1 MDRRTFLGGVIGAT
15 SLPQPFEF
23 VDGPKLDHADRADPI
38 FGLIE
43 KHLAADDAYGAA
55 AVRCDDVAAVAEWR
69 EITDAD
75 QAALNAAIGDEVAAC
90 GAVLSAVATTTPA
103 GVLAAISWILR
114 IEGHSMPDTCYD
126 LLTAIEQSP
135 ALA

>member
-43 KHLAADDAYGAA
+43 KHFAANYAYGDA
-55 AVRCDDVAAVAEWR
+55 AVRCDDVAATAEGR

-75 QAALNAAIGDEVAAC
+75 RAAFNAAVGDEVAAC

-103 GVLAAISWILR
+103 GIRAAISWILR

-126 LLTAIEQSP
+126 LLTALEHAQ